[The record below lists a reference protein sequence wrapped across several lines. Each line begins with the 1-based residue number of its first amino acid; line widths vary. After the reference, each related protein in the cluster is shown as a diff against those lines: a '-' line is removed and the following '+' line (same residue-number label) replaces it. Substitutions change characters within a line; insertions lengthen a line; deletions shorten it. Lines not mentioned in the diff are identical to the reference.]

1 MLKRGLWALVPAA
14 GTGRRMGAKCP
25 KQYLKLRDRTVL
37 QHTLE
42 RLDGFA
48 PLQGILVGI
57 ASDDSYW
64 PTLSIRIPRLLG
76 SFPGGAER
84 AHTVL
89 NGLEALAASAQ
100 DHDWVLVHDAVRPC
114 VRHTDMHRLV
124 DAVGDDPDGGLLG
137 LPLADTVKRTD
148 DEGRVMATVSRH
160 GLWRALTPQIFPI
173 GVLRD
178 ALRRALADG
187 VEVTDEAS
195 AIEHAGRK
203 PRMVAG
209 HADNIKITVP
219 GDLALAELYL
229 QRQAVE
235 AD

>member
-1 MLKRGLWALVPAA
+1 MSRGLWALVPAA
-14 GTGRRMGAKCP
+14 GRGRRMGGECP
-25 KQYLKLRDRTVL
+25 KQYLRLRDSTVL

-48 PLQGILVGI
+48 PLQGIFVGI
-57 ASDDSYW
+57 APDDSYW
-64 PTLSIRIPRLLG
+64 PALSLRIPGLLG
-76 SFPGGAER
+76 SFPGGGER

-89 NGLEALAASAQ
+89 NGLQVLAASAQ
-100 DHDWVLVHDAVRPC
+100 DQDWVMVHDAVRPC
-114 VRHTDMHRLV
+114 VRHSDLRRLV
-124 DAVGDDPDGGLLG
+124 DAVGDHPDGGLLG
-137 LPLADTVKRTD
+137 LPLADTVKRAD
-148 DEGRVMATVSRH
+148 DKNRVMATVPRH

-178 ALRRALADG
+178 ALERALADG

-195 AIEHAGRK
+195 AVEHAGGK

-209 HADNIKITVP
+209 HADNIKITMP

-229 QRQAVE
+229 ERQAAE